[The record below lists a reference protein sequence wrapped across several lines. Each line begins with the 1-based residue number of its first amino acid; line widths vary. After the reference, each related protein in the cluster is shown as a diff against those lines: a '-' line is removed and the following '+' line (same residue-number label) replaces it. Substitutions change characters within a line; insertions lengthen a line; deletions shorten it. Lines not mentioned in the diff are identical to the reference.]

1 MPSAPAISRSVYLG
15 SPPRP
20 NRKLRTVRSRT
31 VKYRPITVRNTISVS
46 EESRFGGRSGGK
58 RQRGFSLIE
67 ALAALTI
74 FGMAVVVAAGFL
86 DAHMSAARRLEARA
100 DLVRTAETV
109 LESVR
114 GGTLPL
120 VSGEVDLTDEFQP
133 LSSIRVR
140 TRIVV
145 KENDP
150 QGLFSVRVETRAL
163 VRSEDMSVTIAT
175 QVWRP

>member
-1 MPSAPAISRSVYLG
+1 
-15 SPPRP
+15 
-20 NRKLRTVRSRT
+20 
-31 VKYRPITVRNTISVS
+31 VS
-46 EESRFGGRSGGK
+46 EATSYRRPT
-58 RQRGFSLIE
+58 QRCGDGGFSLIE

-86 DAHMSAARRLEARA
+86 DAHMSAARRLEARS
-100 DLVRTAETV
+100 DLVRAAETV

-140 TRIVV
+140 TTVAV
-145 KENDP
+145 TGKDP
-150 QGLFSVRVETRAL
+150 QGLFSVRVEARAM
-163 VRSEDMSVTIAT
+163 VRTEDMVVTITT
-175 QVWRP
+175 QVWRPQ